1 MTVLLYIIA
10 AIGVIALTIT
20 ALFYLVK
27 GFFVLLGWF
36 LRLLPTMIKAAMYFA
51 IIALIWSML
60 KDRFAVPRLP
70 GAVYLLLYFVII
82 GLILARRYS
91 KHGYIF
97 RPSGGDYQDYKG
109 YVLNKKSKVIHQKYS
124 DSERTIGSHHKKEIS
139 YSEAM
144 NLINNNEK
152 YHFKK

>member
-1 MTVLLYIIA
+1 MSILLYVA
-10 AIGVIALTIT
+10 LAIVAVVLVVV

-36 LRLLPTMIKAAMYFA
+36 LRLLPTIIKAALYLA
-51 IIALIWSML
+51 IVAVIWSML
-60 KDRFAVPRLP
+60 RDRFEMPQLP
-70 GAVYLLLYFVII
+70 GVVYLLLYFVIF
-82 GLILARRYS
+82 GLILVRRYS

-97 RPSGGDYQDYKG
+97 KPSSGGYGDYKG
-109 YVLNKKSKVIHQKYS
+109 YVLNKKSKVIHSKYS
-124 DSERTIGSHHKKEIS
+124 DSEGTIGPHHKKELS

-144 NLINNNEK
+144 DLINRNGK